1 MNDWFKDHK
10 AMKDKITNVS
20 QLVPTG
26 TRIFSAVILQGKLIL
41 AGCST
46 RRAPMYRE
54 NEARLRSKLWWPE
67 MDKMTEADCK
77 SRFECQLVSQP
88 T

>member
-1 MNDWFKDHK
+1 
-10 AMKDKITNVS
+10 
-20 QLVPTG
+20 
-26 TRIFSAVILQGKLIL
+26 
-41 AGCST
+41 
-46 RRAPMYRE
+46 MYRE